1 MAVVELLCEIIAQG
15 ANASAETF
23 RLRTGYDALIISG
36 FLQEAGVVQ
45 SISCD
50 ECDVAHDAEVIFEG
64 GRYGFFCPQIG
75 FVPVERSELFRVK
88 PDLQYLIRNLA
99 DTFNCKRRKTTP
111 VHGQTWRVGA
121 VETPG
126 GDATLYLHPRLRSAV
141 DLQDLETAMRREV
154 RSPFRLI
161 LIAEGA
167 LMVPK
172 TKTVRLDEVVELDTV
187 TGAMLPIA
195 DLCAIVDAPLKSS
208 GGRPNLFG
216 GKLDRII
223 LVRSQN
229 RQVLSGHNKEAKA
242 IRDVFRE
249 QFPNEKPPSLPTIKR
264 YLTKAQ
270 GGS

>member
-1 MAVVELLCEIIAQG
+1 LAVAELLCEIIAQG

-23 RLRTGYDALIISG
+23 RPRTGYDALILSG

-64 GRYGFFCPQIG
+64 GRYGFFCPKIG

-121 VETPG
+121 IETIAG
-126 GDATLYLHPRLRSAV
+126 ALVLFFHPSLQNEQDV
-141 DLQDLETAMRREV
+141 QDLEAALRREIK
-154 RSPFRLI
+154 SPFRLI
-161 LIAEGA
+161 LTADGTASIPGA
-167 LMVPK
+167 K
-172 TKTVRLDEVVELDTV
+172 TARLDAVVELHPV
-187 TGAMLPIA
+187 SGAMIAIA
-195 DLCAIVDAPLKSS
+195 DASTIVEAPLENS
-208 GGRPNLFG
+208 GGRPNRFG
-216 GKLDRII
+216 VRLEAII
-223 LVRSQN
+223 LTRLQDG
-229 RQVLSGHNKEAKA
+229 RALAGRNKEASA
-242 IRDVFRE
+242 ILDVYRE
-249 QFPNEKPPSLPTIKR
+249 QFPNEQSPSLPTIKR
-264 YLTKAQ
+264 YLTKVR